1 MGGVALKKIKGFTLV
16 ELMVVVA
23 IVGILAVI
31 ALPSY
36 QSYVLKSHR
45 TAAIN
50 AILDLAS
57 REARY
62 YTTNNAYTASL
73 VTLGYS
79 ADPMPVTIGSGT
91 TYYNLSVAS
100 VTAATS
106 TTADAF
112 SLQVVPVGTQ
122 TNDTCGTY
130 TYTDLGVKG
139 ISSGSMADCWKQ

>member
-1 MGGVALKKIKGFTLV
+1 MKKAQGFTLV

-23 IVGILAVI
+23 IVGILATV
-31 ALPSY
+31 ALPAY

-62 YTTNNAYTASL
+62 YTTNNAYTGSL

-79 ADPMPVTIGSGT
+79 ADPMPVTSGSST

-100 VTAATS
+100 VTAAT
-106 TTADAF
+106 TTVPAAF
-112 SLQVVPVGTQ
+112 SLQVAPTGNQV
-122 TNDTCGTY
+122 NDTCGTY
-130 TYTDLGVKG
+130 TYTDLGQKG
-139 ISSGSMADCWKQ
+139 ISSGTLSDCWKQ